1 MGEWVIGA
9 GINIIGSIT
18 INFGTNLLKLG
29 HDQRESHSIP
39 CNVEDDGKIIRKP
52 IVYFRTWRIGILLFA
67 LGNCLNFISFAF
79 AAQSLLAALGS
90 IQFVSNL
97 IFAYFVFHKNILTK
111 VLLGTAFIVF
121 GNIFLVSFG
130 NHQSPVYTSELLIA
144 NYSNSVFLLYC
155 LSLALVVALNQYI
168 YRKVKAN
175 LLAFGHDFSAYRHA
189 FLPFSYAVVSGAIGS
204 WSVLFGKSL
213 SNMLRLTV
221 GSNYKLDSW
230 FTYLMLLL
238 LFFTGGF
245 WMARL
250 NEGLSQF
257 DAIFIVP
264 MFQLVWTFF
273 SVCTGF
279 VYFQEYQAFDAIK
292 LTMFLLGLAFVS
304 IGILLLAPDD
314 TKANDGKPSSTAS
327 QVVATNVNRL
337 AKLSMECEANDVDS
351 FDYLEKAKT
360 KSFLIKAKAAF
371 SLSLGLCRESAT
383 ALSALVVSMVFSRST
398 GFVGSTNDRTK
409 YTIQKSSNWGST
421 SIDDDKETQ
430 ETGSLLP

>member
-39 CNVEDDGKIIRKP
+39 CNVEDDGKIICKP

-67 LGNCLNFISFAF
+67 LGNCLNFVSFAF

-97 IFAYFVFHKNILTK
+97 IFAYFVFHKNILTR

-168 YRKVKAN
+168 YR
-175 LLAFGHDFSAYRHA
+175 
-189 FLPFSYAVVSGAIGS
+189 
-204 WSVLFGKSL
+204 

-238 LFFTGGF
+238 LFCTGGF

-314 TKANDGKPSSTAS
+314 AKANDGKPSSTAS

-383 ALSALVVSMVFSRST
+383 ALSALVVSMVFSTST